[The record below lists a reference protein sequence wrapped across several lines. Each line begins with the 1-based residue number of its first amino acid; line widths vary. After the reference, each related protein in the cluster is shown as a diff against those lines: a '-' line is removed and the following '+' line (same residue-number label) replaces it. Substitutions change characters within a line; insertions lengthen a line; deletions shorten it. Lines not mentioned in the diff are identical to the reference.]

1 MAMLVLTR
9 LLLLLLTM
17 FPCCRR
23 ATAARVLDL
32 FVLDRWPALLRVA
45 VAVLQELAPRLLL
58 LDLEGILRA
67 MHFPRQLLF
76 GLSIAAATTA
86 RRAGVHTILLLH
98 TLLCCA
104 SKCTLRLNCTAACW
118 LQWPTCVCL

>member
-1 MAMLVLTR
+1 MLLLQ
-9 LLLLLLTM
+9 LLLLLLLH
-17 FPCCRR
+17 CIDCRR

-86 RRAGVHTILLLH
+86 RRAGVCTILLLH
-98 TLLCCA
+98 T
-104 SKCTLRLNCTAACW
+104 S
-118 LQWPTCVCL
+118 